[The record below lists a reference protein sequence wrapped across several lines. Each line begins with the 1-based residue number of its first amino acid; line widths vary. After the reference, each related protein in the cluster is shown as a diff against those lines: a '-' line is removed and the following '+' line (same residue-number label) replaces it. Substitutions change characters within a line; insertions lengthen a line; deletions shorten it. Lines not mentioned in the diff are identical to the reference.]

1 MTSVSSS
8 PALPFSDAI
17 DSNGTVY
24 ISGQIGL
31 DPDTKSLPPGG
42 FEAEARQVMQNL
54 GAVLRKYELGYSDL
68 VNVTIYLKTMEN
80 YAVLNAVYRTF
91 FGEIFPARVCIAV
104 FDLPL
109 NANVEIAGIAQ
120 RKALAR

>member
-1 MTSVSSS
+1 MSVVSSS
-8 PALPFSDAI
+8 LALPFSDAI
-17 DSNGTVY
+17 DSDGTVY

-31 DPDTKSLPPGG
+31 DPETKSLSSDG

-54 GAVLRKYELGYSDL
+54 GTVLRKQGLGYIDL

-91 FGEIFPARVCIAV
+91 FGEVFPSRVCIAV

-109 NANVEIAGIAQ
+109 NANVEIAGIA
-120 RKALAR
+120 RKK